1 MSNARNAAVALY
13 TLALANAATA
23 DWQAVAT
30 SLFDALPKAKAAASD
45 APVWWSDYAIPK
57 AFTLESI
64 DVTFADGATFRC
76 NLVSGKNKPP
86 RVAGACRGAIGL
98 YRAKHGERVAVPAFS
113 RIVTAS
119 GQAYDAATC
128 SRLTDDLRAIPGTV
142 QGRPMTAARVE
153 WMAKELARRESGLAP
168 HLADLAGANA
178 SPWVASLPSHARDTV
193 IREIEAGAA
202 GWRASVAA
210 GENELALMRE
220 AFAVQRGE
228 AAPVAVAQIAPVVAL
243 LAAPVAVQAEPS
255 PMHEWC
261 ALAVSEAYGE
271 CSEFEIP
278 GTFEIEAGPMSIFSP
293 SSEAAKVNMPAPVQ
307 AATISADIIPEII
320 TAAPVSIMDAA
331 PAIMEAPEAEAWM
344 PTVETHPVVAYCL
357 SEKAWHAIRD
367 RVQDGT
373 FPAPAGAAKFG
384 AWRLTLAD
392 AQDLQDVGSIR
403 LAGMPRKPYTR
414 RGAVPVAPVSAFV
427 RIYAGAAFMASNPP
441 SPATLHAPS
450 V

>member
-13 TLALANAATA
+13 TLALANAVTA

-57 AFTLESI
+57 AYTLESL

-128 SRLTDDLRAIPGTV
+128 SRLTDELRAIPGTV

-153 WMAKELARRESGLAP
+153 WMAKEVERRRAGHAVALSDLQGLQAKPGKGDVRQALIRAAESRV
-168 HLADLAGANA
+168 DMWAG
-178 SPWVASLPSHARDTV
+178 PLR
-193 IREIEAGAA
+193 
-202 GWRASVAA
+202 A
-210 GENELALMRE
+210 GETELALIRE
-220 AFAVQRGE
+220 AFAIQRGE

-278 GTFEIEAGPMSIFSP
+278 GTFESLAELSAYQSGPSAETVAATDAVPAPIVESREAVAVIAGPESD
-293 SSEAAKVNMPAPVQ
+293 VWAP
-307 AATISADIIPEII
+307 TE
-320 TAAPVSIMDAA
+320 VS
-331 PAIMEAPEAEAWM
+331 
-344 PTVETHPVVAYCL
+344 HPVIAYCL
-357 SEKAWHAIRD
+357 SEKAWQALRD

-373 FPAPAGAAKFG
+373 FPAPAGATKFG

-403 LAGMPRKPYTR
+403 FAGMPRKPYTR

-427 RIYAGAAFMASNPP
+427 RIHAGAAFMASNPP